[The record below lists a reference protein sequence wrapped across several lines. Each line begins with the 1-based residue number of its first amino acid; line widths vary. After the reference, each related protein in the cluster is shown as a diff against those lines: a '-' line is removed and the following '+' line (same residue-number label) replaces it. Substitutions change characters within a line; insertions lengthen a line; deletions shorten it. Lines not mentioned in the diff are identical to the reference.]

1 MAISVIG
8 GGDSSRVPVTRKIN
22 GNELTEDI
30 TLSLDNIEGDV
41 DGDDRKLQL
50 RRGTKANLPT
60 LASGELGF
68 CTDTKEIY
76 VGDGS
81 ANTLVGGGITLTGA
95 LAAGSTSLTLSN
107 SLITTDSTIDIYTS
121 TYGVNPASVTLS
133 AGKVVLTFEAQSA
146 ALNVKVEVRS

>member
-1 MAISVIG
+1 MAY
-8 GGDSSRVPVTRKIN
+8 
-22 GNELTEDI
+22 
-30 TLSLDNIEGDV
+30 
-41 DGDDRKLQL
+41 RKLQL

-81 ANTLVGGGITLTGA
+81 ENTLVGGAITITGT
-95 LAAGSTSLTLSN
+95 LAAGSTSLTFSN
-107 SLITTDSTIDIYTS
+107 SLIATSSTIDIYTS

>member
-1 MAISVIG
+1 MAY
-8 GGDSSRVPVTRKIN
+8 
-22 GNELTEDI
+22 
-30 TLSLDNIEGDV
+30 
-41 DGDDRKLQL
+41 RKLQL

-81 ANTLVGGGITLTGA
+81 ANTRVGGGITLTGT

-133 AGKVVLTFEAQSA
+133 AGKMVLTFEAQSA